1 MLFEAWERYVFLS
14 PLPAVCDKI
23 SFLQARLAST
33 LQLSHFSFPSSG
45 TPGMSH
51 PCQLGE
57 RLSFDVHGP
66 LEDLSC
72 LPSGTQF
79 R

>member
-1 MLFEAWERYVFLS
+1 MLFEAWEWYVFLS

-51 PCQLGE
+51 HRQLGE
-57 RLSFDVHGP
+57 RLSFGVHGP
-66 LEDLSC
+66 LEDPSC